1 MNMRFTTLLLSVFLM
16 MSCARPAKEDNW
28 WQMRGIVLSTKELA
42 EVDWPAIAARSGI
55 NTIGTHITPSE
66 VVTFLNTDKGRA
78 FTEACRKNNITVE
91 HQLHAMAEL
100 LPRDLFEEDP
110 ELFRMDSSG
119 VRTADFNCCAH
130 SQKALDIIASNA
142 AKLAEVLKPGNH
154 RYYFWLDDN
163 APVCYCPQ
171 CREYSPSEQALIVEN
186 RMLQAI
192 RQVDPK
198 ARLAHLA
205 YSHFME
211 PPVKVQP
218 EEGIFLEFAP
228 IYRSWDVPLK
238 EKDAVCPR
246 GYPVT
251 NGDNLRW
258 LEANLE
264 VFDAK
269 DAVVL
274 EYWLDASLF
283 SRWKRPAVELPW
295 HPEVCLSDL
304 DTYAS
309 YGLRHVTS
317 FAVYMDAEYFERF
330 PSLEPV
336 EEYGSLL
343 QSYTL
348 PQDNQIHRKPVRN

>member
-1 MNMRFTTLLLSVFLM
+1 
-16 MSCARPAKEDNW
+16 
-28 WQMRGIVLSTKELA
+28 MRGIVLSTKELA

-110 ELFRMDSSG
+110 EMFRMDSSG
-119 VRTADFNCCAH
+119 VRT
-130 SQKALDIIASNA
+130 
-142 AKLAEVLKPGNH
+142 
-154 RYYFWLDDN
+154 
-163 APVCYCPQ
+163 
-171 CREYSPSEQALIVEN
+171 
-186 RMLQAI
+186 
-192 RQVDPK
+192 
-198 ARLAHLA
+198 
-205 YSHFME
+205 
-211 PPVKVQP
+211 
-218 EEGIFLEFAP
+218 
-228 IYRSWDVPLK
+228 
-238 EKDAVCPR
+238 
-246 GYPVT
+246 
-251 NGDNLRW
+251 
-258 LEANLE
+258 
-264 VFDAK
+264 
-269 DAVVL
+269 
-274 EYWLDASLF
+274 
-283 SRWKRPAVELPW
+283 AVELPW

-304 DTYAS
+304 DTYAG